1 MESGEQRAQAP
12 EVVDPP
18 AHLIPLAESQWAL
31 WRWVAL
37 RSTGFSHAYLQ
48 PLVAT
53 SCVAAAADY
62 LALEEQGQVTPAVRA
77 AFELTYQE
85 AIRQNLSALHQI
97 ASAPAFREALIW
109 QNRRALH
116 TAIDPFLARSPE
128 LAVRT
133 SKYRLKEAMVTSY
146 AQRYCTKNDTIGFYG
161 PLGWAWCTDQAPPLT
176 MRHGPG
182 LLTKRTIYFEGW
194 GMDTLAAHLAGME
207 AIEPW
212 LIPRLLP
219 HLWLD
224 GDRLHIPLA
233 STITLPPDQAA
244 VLAACDGVHCARQI
258 ACDLVPQQIAG
269 LQDERAVFA
278 VLRDLRTRRRIAW
291 TMEISIEGSHPEE
304 RLRTRLLLLPDQQLR
319 TRAIGALDA
328 LEADRQALG
337 EARGDPVR
345 LDLAMEHLE
354 TTFATLTGQ
363 AATRYAGAT
372 FAGRTLVYEDCL
384 RDVQVQIGPALIN
397 ELGPP
402 LSLLLTSARWLTC
415 EAAAVLEP
423 ALQQIY
429 RELRTRTQKAAVPFS
444 DFWLYAHPLLFDRR
458 VPLLSTVRAHFQQ
471 RWQEILRPD
480 REQKRLNY
488 RVSALQEAVEQA
500 FAVERPGWRGAH
512 YHSPDV
518 MLAAP
523 SLEHLQRGDY
533 TFVMGELHVG
543 GNTLRADIFVSQHP
557 SPEELHR
564 AFAADSLEAL
574 VLPVYSRENHGMT
587 ARINNVFVRPHDWR
601 LLFAGDSCQVP
612 VGQALPVGSLEV
624 EQRDGRLLVLTR
636 DRSQQWE
643 LIDLLGDPLMIQI
656 VQLFHL
662 FAASGHLPR
671 VSFDR
676 LVVQRETW
684 CFPHQEISFAPLSS
698 ESERFLQA
706 HRWLRRHQ
714 LPSRVFLKVPT
725 EKKPFYVDFESL
737 ASIDVCARILRRIP
751 EGEQGMVIVSEML
764 PDLHETWLVDQQQRP
779 YTSELRFV
787 AVDRRVC

>member
-1 MESGEQRAQAP
+1 MESGEKRAQAP

-18 AHLIPLAESQWAL
+18 AHLVPLADGQWAL

-37 RSTGFSHAYLQ
+37 RSAGFSHEELQ
-48 PLVAT
+48 PLVA
-53 SCVAAAADY
+53 SVCVSAAAEY
-62 LALEEQGQVTPAVRA
+62 LALEEQGQATPAARA
-77 AFELTYQE
+77 AFEQTYQE
-85 AIRQNLSALHQI
+85 AIRQNLRALHQI
-97 ASAPAFREALIW
+97 AHAPAFREALIW

-146 AQRYCTKNDTIGFYG
+146 IQRYCTKNDTIGFYG
-161 PLGWAWCTDQAPPLT
+161 PLGWAWYTDQAPALT
-176 MRHGPG
+176 MRHGTG
-182 LLTKRTIYFEGW
+182 LLGKRTIYFEGW
-194 GMDTLAAHLAGME
+194 CIDTLAAQLATLP
-207 AIEPW
+207 ASEPW

-219 HLWLD
+219 HLYLD
-224 GDRLHIPLA
+224 GARLHIPLA
-233 STITLPPDQAA
+233 AAITLRPEQAA
-244 VLAACDGVHCARQI
+244 VLAACDGVRCA
-258 ACDLVPQQIAG
+258 QQIASELVPLG
-269 LQDERAVFA
+269 MAGIQTESDVYAI
-278 VLRDLRTRRRIAW
+278 LRDLRTRRRIAW
-291 TMEISIEGSHPEE
+291 TMEVSIEGSNPAE
-304 RLRTRLLLLPDQQLR
+304 RLCTRLLRLPDQDLQ
-319 TRAIGALDA
+319 AHALAA
-328 LEADRQALG
+328 LETLEAGRQALG
-337 EARGDPVR
+337 EARGDPGR

-354 TTFATLTGQ
+354 TSFASLTGQ

-372 FAGRTLVYEDCL
+372 FAGRTLVYEDCY
-384 RDVQVQIGPALIN
+384 RDLQVEIGPELLN

-402 LSLLLTSARWLTC
+402 LSLLLNSSRWLTC
-415 EAAAVLEP
+415 ETAAVLASP
-423 ALQQIY
+423 LQQIY
-429 RELRTRTQKAAVPFS
+429 QELSTRTQHTAVPLS

-458 VPLLSTVRAHFQQ
+458 YPLLAKVRAHFQQ
-471 RWQEILRPD
+471 RWQEILQPD
-480 REQKRLNY
+480 LQQRRLNY
-488 RVSALQEAVEQA
+488 QVSALQEQVERV
-500 FAVERPGWRGAH
+500 FAVPRPGWRGAH
-512 YHSPDV
+512 YHSPDI

-523 SLEHLQRGDY
+523 SLERLQQGDY

-557 SPEELHR
+557 YPEELHS

-574 VLPVYSRENHGMT
+574 VLPVYSREDHGMT

-612 VGQALPVGSLEV
+612 VGRVLPVGLLEV

-662 FAASGHLPR
+662 FPLSTHIPR
-671 VSFDR
+671 VSIDR

-684 CFPHQEISFAPLSS
+684 CFPHQEVSFAPLSS

-714 LPSRVFLKVPT
+714 LPTRVFMKVPT
-725 EKKPFYVDFESL
+725 EKKPFYVDFASL

-751 EGEQGMVIVSEML
+751 EGEHGPVIVSEML
-764 PDLHETWLVDQQQRP
+764 PDLHETWLVDQQHRP